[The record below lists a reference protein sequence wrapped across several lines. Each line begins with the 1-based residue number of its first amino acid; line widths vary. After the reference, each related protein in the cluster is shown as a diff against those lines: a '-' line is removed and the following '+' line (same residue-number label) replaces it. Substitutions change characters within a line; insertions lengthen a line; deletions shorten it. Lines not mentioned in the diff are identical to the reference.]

1 MQKYAC
7 RFVGKEFVENWEE
20 FVIKSHIDK
29 K

>member
-7 RFVGKEFVENWEE
+7 RFVGKEFVENREE
-20 FVIKSHIDK
+20 IVIKSHIDK